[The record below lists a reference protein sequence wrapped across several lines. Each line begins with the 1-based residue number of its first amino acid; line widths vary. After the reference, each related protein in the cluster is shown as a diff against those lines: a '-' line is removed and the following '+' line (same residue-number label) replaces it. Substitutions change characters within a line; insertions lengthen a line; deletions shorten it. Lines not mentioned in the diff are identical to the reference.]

1 MSTSTA
7 STKVETEKGDEAPP
21 LWMII
26 FVITAVVVCSVGIV
40 LTVISL
46 SQERYDEAALMAFG
60 VIAGWGAVWSMVT
73 EA

>member
-7 STKVETEKGDEAPP
+7 STKVTTEKGDEAPP

-46 SQERYDEAALMAFG
+46 SQKRYDEAALMAFG
-60 VIAGWGAVWSMVT
+60 VIAGWGAVSSMVT